1 MKNLLRILM
10 FIVIVVAVFFAS
22 SFLIDQNGK
31 YDVEEPSNVEETLN
45 TEVSG
50 DVEAIE
56 SGDET
61 FSGEVE
67 TFSGEIIE
75 SGEISEVIE
84 NPEEAVSESGDEVV
98 ESGDLANN

>member
-10 FIVIVVAVFFAS
+10 FVVIAVAVFFAG
-22 SFLIDQNGK
+22 SFLIDQNDK
-31 YDVEEPSNVEETLN
+31 YDLEEPTKVEETLN

-50 DVEAIE
+50 DNEIIE
-56 SGDET
+56 SGEEI

-67 TFSGEIIE
+67 AFSGEVME

-84 NPEEAVSESGDEVV
+84 EPEEAISESGDEVI
-98 ESGDLANN
+98 ESGEIINN

>member
-50 DVEAIE
+50 DVETIE

>member
-50 DVEAIE
+50 DVETIE

-98 ESGDLANN
+98 ESGDLVNN

>member
-10 FIVIVVAVFFAS
+10 FIVIVAAVFFAS
-22 SFLIDQNGK
+22 SFLIEQNGK
-31 YDVEEPSNVEETLN
+31 YDVEEPSNGEETLN
-45 TEVSG
+45 TEISG
-50 DVEAIE
+50 DVESIE

-67 TFSGEIIE
+67 ALSGEVIE
-75 SGEISEVIE
+75 SGEFSEVIE
-84 NPEEAVSESGDEVV
+84 NAEEAVSESGDEVV

>member
-50 DVEAIE
+50 DVETIE

-67 TFSGEIIE
+67 SFSGEIIE

-98 ESGDLANN
+98 ESGDLVNN

>member
-10 FIVIVVAVFFAS
+10 FIVIVAAVFFAS
-22 SFLIDQNGK
+22 SFLIEQNGK
-31 YDVEEPSNVEETLN
+31 YDLEEPSKVEETLN
-45 TEVSG
+45 TEISG
-50 DVEAIE
+50 EIETIE

-67 TFSGEIIE
+67 TFSGEVIE

-84 NPEEAVSESGDEVV
+84 NTEEVISESGDEVV